1 MTADFQFVSGMRNS
15 KIKMKPIT
23 KFLLS
28 ILFLCF
34 SLSAAWATDA
44 NTPTPNL
51 ISAKD
56 HPAVSERLQALIIS
70 KNSDEIIKVWVYFT
84 DKGVFEEK
92 SYLAKL
98 QEQKQILLPKNLS
111 RRTKL
116 KEKEV
121 VDFYDLPVHPSYIE
135 LVTQLGAKL
144 NYVSRWLNAAS
155 FYVPA
160 GKIEVI
166 SNLEFV
172 KSIKPVE
179 VLIRQPEIIEES
191 KAETEPMKAF
201 AGTTLNYGSSL
212 KQLQLLNIPAVH
224 TLGFKGQ
231 GVLVC
236 MMDTGF
242 RKNHQAFQTAYN
254 EGRVLD
260 EYDFINHDNN
270 VQDDSMDAPGQHSH
284 GTSCWSI
291 LGGEKDGTLYGPAF
305 EADFILAKTEY
316 VPTEN
321 RIEED
326 NWVAGAEWADSLGAD
341 IISSSLGYYDFDS
354 GFTYTYA
361 DLNGDVAVTTI
372 AADVAASKGIL
383 VCNAMGNGGA
393 AGPGS
398 LITPADADSIIAC
411 GAVDSFG
418 VIAGFSSRGPTF
430 DGRIKPELVAQ
441 GSAVYKAS
449 STDTTTF
456 NRGGGTSFSTPL
468 LAGCATVLLSARPSL
483 NNMQIR
489 EAMMQSANNIGSP
502 NNNYGWGMPDML
514 LALRYSFINGDV
526 NTDNNINLAD
536 IIFLVNYVF
545 KGGLAPHPLKV
556 GDVNCDSS
564 VVLPDIV
571 YLVNYVF
578 KGGPPPC

>member
-1 MTADFQFVSGMRNS
+1 
-15 KIKMKPIT
+15 MKPFT
-23 KFLLS
+23 KSSLS
-28 ILFLCF
+28 ILILFF
-34 SLSAAWATDA
+34 SLTAAWSADS
-44 NTPTPNL
+44 NTPPPNL
-51 ISAKD
+51 VSAKD
-56 HPAVSERLQALIIS
+56 HPTVSERLQTLIVS

-84 DKGVFEEK
+84 DKGIFDHK
-92 SYLAKL
+92 SYRLSL
-98 QEQKQILLPKNLS
+98 QEQKQALLGKTLK
-111 RRTKL
+111 RRAKL

-121 VDFYDLPVHPSYIE
+121 VDFYDLPVLASYIE
-135 LVTQLGAKL
+135 QVNQLGAKL
-144 NYVSRWLNAAS
+144 NHISRWLNAAS

-160 GKIEVI
+160 GKIEAI
-166 SNLEFV
+166 SNLVFV
-172 KSIKPVE
+172 KSVKPVE
-179 VLIRQPEIIEES
+179 VLIRQPEPIEES
-191 KAETEPMKAF
+191 PIDAEPIKTLG
-201 AGTTLNYGSSL
+201 GTALNYGPSL
-212 KQLQLLNIPAVH
+212 NQLQLLNIPAVH
-224 TLGFKGQ
+224 SLGFKGQ

-242 RKNHQAFQTAYN
+242 RKNHQAFKITFN

-270 VQDDSMDAPGQHSH
+270 VQDDSLDAPGQHSH

-305 EADFILAKTEY
+305 KSDFILAKTEY
-316 VPTEN
+316 VPSEN

-361 DLNGDVAVTTI
+361 DLNGNVAVTTI

-383 VCNAMGNGGA
+383 VCNAMGNSGPGA
-393 AGPGS
+393 GS

-411 GAVDSFG
+411 GATDAFG
-418 VIAGFSSRGPTF
+418 VISSFSSRGPTS
-430 DGRIKPELVAQ
+430 DNRIKPELVAQ
-441 GSAVYKAS
+441 GSAVFKAS
-449 STDTTTF
+449 SLDTSTF
-456 NRGGGTSFSTPL
+456 NSGSGTSFATPL
-468 LAGCATVLLSARPSL
+468 LAGCAAVLLSARPTL

-489 EAMMQSANNIGSP
+489 EAMMESANNAGSP

-536 IIFLVNYVF
+536 IISLVNYFF

-556 GDVNCDSS
+556 GDVNCDTS
-564 VVLPDIV
+564 VGLTDIV

-578 KGGPPPC
+578 KSGPPPC